1 MTLQTPKGMRDF
13 NPEEKILRNEIVRT
27 LTEIFELYGYVP
39 LETPIVERYDVLSA
53 KFAAGEESDVLK
65 EIFKLKDQGNREL
78 GLRFDLTVPL
88 ARYIAMNQ
96 DLKMP
101 FKRFQTGEVFRDG
114 PIKLGRYREFWQCDA
129 DAIGVKSVL
138 AEYELIKIALDFFKE
153 MNFDAYIQVNN
164 RKLVEGIL
172 IDSGIKEN
180 EMQSAM
186 ISIDKHEKIGLK
198 GVLEEMKKSNIN
210 DKAINNI
217 KRFLSIEDVEKIE
230 KIIKNDIAKQGLNE
244 LKGLF
249 KLFSKKERKNVK
261 FRLSLVRGFSYY
273 TGIVFEGFLR
283 KNEIKSSICGGGR
296 YDNMIGNYMEEK
308 KEVPAVG
315 ISFGLDTIAD
325 AIKIK
330 AKKTNVKVY
339 LIPIKTED
347 KTLKIIEE
355 LRKNKIN
362 SDMDMG
368 QRNLSKNLDYAN
380 KLDIPYVLIIGNKEI
395 KMRKYTLR
403 DMKTGKEQMLDIKK
417 IIKKLCNF

>member
-244 LKGLF
+244 LKELF
-249 KLFSKKERKNVK
+249 KLFSKKERKNIQ

-273 TGIVFEGFLR
+273 TGTVFEGFLR

>member
-1 MTLQTPKGMRDF
+1 MRDF
-13 NPEEKILRNEIVRT
+13 NPEEKILRNEIVKT

-53 KFAAGEESDVLK
+53 KFAAGEQSDVLK
-65 EIFKLKDQGNREL
+65 ETFKLKDQGNRDL

-96 DLKMP
+96 GLKMP
-101 FKRFQTGEVFRDG
+101 FKRFQIGEVFRDG
-114 PIKLGRYREFWQCDA
+114 PIKLGRYREFWQFDVDA
-129 DAIGVKSVL
+129 VGVKSVL

-172 IDSGIKEN
+172 IDSGVKEDQ
-180 EMQSAM
+180 MQSVM
-186 ISIDKHEKIGLK
+186 ISIDKLERIGLK
-198 GVLEEMKKSNIN
+198 EVLIEMEKNNI
-210 DKAINNI
+210 DGKTINNI
-217 KRFLSIEDVEKIE
+217 KRFLSMDDKLEKIE
-230 KIIKNDIAKQGLNE
+230 KIIKNDIAKQGLKE
-244 LKGLF
+244 LKELFGLF
-249 KLFSKKERKNVK
+249 GKKERKDVQ
-261 FRLSLVRGFSYY
+261 FRFSLVRGFGYY
-273 TGIVFEGFLR
+273 TGTVFEGFLR

-308 KEVPAVG
+308 KEIPAIG

-325 AIKIK
+325 AIKTK

-355 LRKNKIN
+355 LRKSKIN
-362 SDMDMG
+362 SDMDMN

-395 KMRKYTLR
+395 KVKKYTLR
-403 DMKTGKEQMLDIKK
+403 DMKTGKEQMLDIKQ
-417 IIKKLCNF
+417 IIKKLCSS